1 MKDKGSSFTT
11 KDAVLYKNWRKE
23 RAYKKLEDGSA
34 SAIDSSLKPKRNILT
49 GEIEI
54 TTPDGKKEVYKEERS
69 LTGRKYKKVK

>member
-1 MKDKGSSFTT
+1 MNNKGLDFTA
-11 KDAVLYKNWRKE
+11 KDAVLYKSWRKE

-34 SAIDSSLKPKRNILT
+34 STIDISLKPKKNILT

-69 LTGRKYKKVK
+69 LTGRKYKKVR